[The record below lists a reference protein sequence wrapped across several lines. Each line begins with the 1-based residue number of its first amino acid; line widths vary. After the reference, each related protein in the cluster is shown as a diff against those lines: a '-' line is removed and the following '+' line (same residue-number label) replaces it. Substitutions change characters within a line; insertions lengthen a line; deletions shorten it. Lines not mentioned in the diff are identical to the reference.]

1 MAQSINLIPQ
11 QEMQE
16 QQKAK
21 AVGVSTVVSVV
32 VLVVAV
38 GVSTYFLIK
47 TNNTKKRIKE
57 LDANIERLR
66 STVRGLSDI
75 EIVARNLDKKYQ
87 ALDEMLKTRPY
98 YSMLLQEMN
107 TRRPDDIVV
116 EDLTLREAERLN
128 ISGKGTTYISV
139 ADFTNRLMNASF
151 EGGDPGLKKV
161 FTKVTLN
168 SVSLENKSG
177 NVNFSIVAEFDPKLL
192 SK

>member
-1 MAQSINLIPQ
+1 
-11 QEMQE
+11 MQE